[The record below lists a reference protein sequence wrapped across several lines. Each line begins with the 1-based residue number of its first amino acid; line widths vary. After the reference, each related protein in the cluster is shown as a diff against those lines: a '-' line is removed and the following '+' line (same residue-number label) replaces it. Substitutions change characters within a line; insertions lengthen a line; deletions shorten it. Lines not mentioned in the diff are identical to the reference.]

1 MNKMSKRAVLSVG
14 AMFVLPLFVLLFA
27 PANTQAQAP
36 ANSKFCA
43 YDFEICEF
51 QGDREVIYG
60 ANNIFV
66 RKVIKGGS
74 VCLPAT
80 FGVPDPVPNVRKSCF
95 VVSSP
100 TAIDLNGEW
109 KMFEANGKQYDK
121 KATITQQGTTV
132 NLNNGYGSNASVSLQ
147 GSTIAVTAWGLTG
160 TVSADGK
167 RIDWSNGYRWERY
180 NIFDRPEIEVVQETP
195 TPTPAPTPIPTPT
208 PVPNNRTLTL
218 RNGGAMTVTVNVY
231 KAVSGAS
238 DSLPV
243 ASIKYIDG
251 GGSPSTSFGAN
262 LPRAAELDVEITMKA
277 AAGIGTMDVPIYRG
291 RVAAGASTLCFAV
304 SGSVYEA
311 FVKPCDNTVATEND
325 YVTVRNEGVMIAN
338 VEVVYT
344 GGTINNGDTK
354 KIAKIDDTLLGYIR
368 KIYTPRDAASAPRTL
383 NFYGRGSDQS
393 GTTFTKEFGAN
404 EKLSGCYKF
413 WGSSVFP
420 KVSPCSISSSAR
432 TMRFWNN
439 SAGTAYLEITYDDSQ
454 IVRTGILSVGQAES
468 IEVPASKT
476 KSPIKVAYIDSF
488 NGRGE
493 VLRRSVP
500 ITVPYSFTGEV
511 CFKLEGGLYSD
522 AFSTCDDVV
531 GDVITESRKIR
542 FQNDAGYDAS
552 MVVTFW
558 ETQIINGQSVPM
570 PKTFSTGMLNGLGGK
585 FRLVALPLKTA
596 KGMPITISIVA
607 STTLRNNVFSTTLDA
622 DFAGSPQPCFK
633 VWGTLF
639 DPQGG
644 KCDQ

>member
-1 MNKMSKRAVLSVG
+1 M

-27 PANTQAQAP
+27 PANLQAQAP

-43 YDFEICEF
+43 YDFEMCEF

-74 VCLPAT
+74 ICLPAT
-80 FGVPDPVPNVRKSCF
+80 FGIPDPVPGVRKACF
-95 VVSSP
+95 VVNYP
-100 TAIDLNGEW
+100 VAINLTGEW
-109 KMFEANGKQYDK
+109 KMYEANGKQYDK
-121 KATITQQGTTV
+121 KATITQTGTTV
-132 NLNNGYGSNASVSLQ
+132 NLNNGYGSTASVSLQ

-160 TVSADGK
+160 TVSVNGK
-167 RIDWSNGYRWERY
+167 RIDWSNGFRWERY
-180 NIFDRPEIEVVQETP
+180 DIYDRPELLAEVVTP
-195 TPTPAPTPIPTPT
+195 TPTPKPAD
-208 PVPNNRTLTL
+208 NRTLTL
-218 RNGGAMTVTVNVY
+218 KNSGAMNVTINVY

-238 DSLPV
+238 DSVPV
-243 ASIKYIDG
+243 KSIRYIDSG
-251 GGSPSTSFGAN
+251 ASPSVRFGGDV
-262 LPRAAELDVEITMKA
+262 PKAAELDVEITMKA

-383 NFYGRGSDQS
+383 NFYGRASEQR
-393 GTTFTKEFGAN
+393 GTTFTKEFGTN

-420 KVSPCSISSSAR
+420 KVSPCEINSSAR

-439 SAGTAYLEITYDDSQ
+439 HAGTAYLEITYDDDK
-454 IVRTGILSVGQAES
+454 IIKTGILSIGQAES
-468 IEVPASKT
+468 VEVPVSKT
-476 KSPIKVAYIDSF
+476 KSPIKVSYIDNF
-488 NGRGE
+488 NGFGE

-500 ITVPYSFTGEV
+500 ITVPYSFMGEV
-511 CFKLEGGLYSD
+511 CFKLEGGLFSD
-522 AFSTCDDVV
+522 VFATCDDVV

-552 MVVTFW
+552 MVVTFF

-585 FRLVALPLKTA
+585 FRLIALPLKTA

-607 STTLRNNVFSTTLDA
+607 SSTLRNNVFSTTLDA
-622 DFAGSPQPCFK
+622 DFAANPQPCFK